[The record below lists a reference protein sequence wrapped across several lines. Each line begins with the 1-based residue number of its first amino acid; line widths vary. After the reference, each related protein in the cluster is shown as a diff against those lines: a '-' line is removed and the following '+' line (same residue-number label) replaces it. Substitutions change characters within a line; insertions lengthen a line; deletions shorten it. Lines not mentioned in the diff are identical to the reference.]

1 MKNRIRVLLK
11 SDAPLSIS
19 EGFKG
24 GWTVSTKE
32 YIPGAVVR
40 GAIAGYLINSIGQ
53 EEMKRILLAPGTAVL
68 DFHPVDIDKINHKKK
83 EKSLDARITKIIETG
98 RLPQTIISCKRRP
111 GFIGETFSDGLE
123 QHGLADSL
131 ETLLLHFLNMD
142 KRRKN
147 AQINL
152 RCETCQERQEHFQGW
167 YQLEE
172 KENEN
177 GENHL
182 FFRGVTPAT
191 TSYIHIGIDTDRGT
205 ATQGIF
211 YTIDALDEEQYFL
224 GSIMM
229 DDNPD
234 EWTSK
239 FKHGEYLFLGGSKS
253 RGYGASKIEVMQIE
267 SEKTTRNCNLLEP
280 PDIRCQ
286 KCTQRIR
293 DKGGFVEE
301 GSWLVPLTL
310 LSPSILMD
318 RFLRP
323 VMDDITKDVR
333 DHGLPTTGKP
343 ILVKAKSQTIQGW
356 HAAGNVPKPDFLA
369 IASGSVFVYQCSAS
383 KQTVQA
389 LHRIEDMGI
398 GFRRAEGFGQV
409 RVASSLHAGIL
420 TR

>member
-1 MKNRIRVLLK
+1 MRNRIRVLLK

-40 GAIAGYLINSIGQ
+40 GAIAGHLINSIGE
-53 EEMKRILLAPGTAVL
+53 EEMKKILLAPGTAVL
-68 DFHPVDIDKINHKKK
+68 DFHPIDIDKINQRKK
-83 EKSLDARITKIIETG
+83 EKSLDARIAKIIETG
-98 RLPQTIISCKRRP
+98 RLPQTVISCKRRP
-111 GFIGETFSDGLE
+111 GF
-123 QHGLADSL
+123 DSL
-131 ETLLLHFLNMD
+131 ETLLLHVLNMD
-142 KRRKN
+142 KRKKN
-147 AQINL
+147 AQIDL
-152 RCETCQERQEHFQGW
+152 RCETCQERQKQFQGW

-177 GENHL
+177 GENYL

-224 GSIMM
+224 GAIMV

-234 EWTSK
+234 EWTNNL
-239 FKHGEYLFLGGSKS
+239 KHGEYLFLGGSKS
-253 RGYGASKIEVMQIE
+253 RGYGASRIEVVRIE
-267 SEKTTRNCNLLEP
+267 SEKTTGNCNLLESP
-280 PDIRCQ
+280 EIRCQ

-293 DKGGFVEE
+293 DKGGFIEE

-323 VMDDITKDVR
+323 VVDDITKDVR
-333 DHGLPTTGKP
+333 DHGLPITGKP
-343 ILVKAKSQTIQGW
+343 ILVKAKCQTIQGW
-356 HAAGNVPKPDFLA
+356 HSAGNVPKPDFLA
-369 IASGSVFVYQCSAS
+369 IASGSVFVYQCPAG

-389 LHRIEDMGI
+389 LHRIENMGI